1 MRLQILL
8 WQGTSVLL
16 PFCQTLGSLWCASG
30 AGMIAVGRLGPRFP
44 ESDKQGI
51 KCAGGPGVAYPGN
64 LNGGPVVELGGNPAQ
79 NYTGPGTYVVRS
91 GTFGSAN
98 LGGLL
103 VRAHMSAGL
112 LCVCHMLL

>member
-1 MRLQILL
+1 MGL
-8 WQGTSVLL
+8 WFTEFDSQG
-16 PFCQTLGSLWCASG
+16 
-30 AGMIAVGRLGPRFP
+30 AVR
-44 ESDKQGI
+44 
-51 KCAGGPGVAYPGN
+51 AGGPGVAYPGN

-103 VRAHMSAGL
+103 ARGPQVL
-112 LCVCHMLL
+112 

>member
-1 MRLQILL
+1 M
-8 WQGTSVLL
+8 
-16 PFCQTLGSLWCASG
+16 
-30 AGMIAVGRLGPRFP
+30 
-44 ESDKQGI
+44 
-51 KCAGGPGVAYPGN
+51 AYPGN

-103 VRAHMSAGL
+103 ARCPQTCRACVGCEQSQHNVKVYGMVHRLERL
-112 LCVCHMLL
+112 LCILSSTLTWHPNAQ